1 MGHLGSSGHGKSGF
15 EFGRP
20 VNPYFGGQKGGFAG
34 KILINSLCGH
44 LFDHLRQ
51 YEVPILHNIAQGI
64 YTPRN
69 LALNIL
75 PCTTCDNFDLFRV
88 KFPKFA
94 IGSVYFTSVDE
105 L

>member
-44 LFDHLRQ
+44 LFDNLRQ
-51 YEVPILHNIAQGI
+51 YE
-64 YTPRN
+64 
-69 LALNIL
+69 
-75 PCTTCDNFDLFRV
+75 
-88 KFPKFA
+88 
-94 IGSVYFTSVDE
+94 
-105 L
+105 